1 MNRFFILI
9 ILIFISCNSDE
20 TNNVIYSEL
29 DNPVYLDDNGVTVK
43 AKEWAE
49 VGMTG
54 QLNGVTYIV
63 ANREMLEDM
72 IDEFGNQRA
81 FRTNV
86 DREYERNMERYSFL
100 KWGQSAFNNFRVV
113 PPGTGI

>member
-49 VGMTG
+49 AGMIG

-63 ANREMLEDM
+63 ANREILEDM
-72 IDEFGNQRA
+72 IDEFGNTSHNLNIYCTTKITDMSYLFIHIILLDIQPIIR
-81 FRTNV
+81 
-86 DREYERNMERYSFL
+86 FL
-100 KWGQSAFNNFRVV
+100 GCQ
-113 PPGTGI
+113 

>member
-29 DNPVYLDDNGVTVK
+29 DNPVYLDNNGVTVK

-49 VGMTG
+49 V
-54 QLNGVTYIV
+54 
-63 ANREMLEDM
+63 
-72 IDEFGNQRA
+72 
-81 FRTNV
+81 
-86 DREYERNMERYSFL
+86 
-100 KWGQSAFNNFRVV
+100 
-113 PPGTGI
+113 